1 VCTGRRSVNEEFV
14 PIFKDFQ
21 SALLKSRP
29 VDDKVQTGGV
39 RHTCSSAAAS
49 GDFKLGSVCADLKSD
64 PEQDVYRFAREHF
77 ERLAWPE
84 LYANDNWWK
93 KMSDED
99 LLIFLTEL
107 FVAAGVCSRCTTTAT
122 TTTTTTTPTTPTTAT
137 AAAAAAAAAA
147 A

>member
-1 VCTGRRSVNEEFV
+1 MKSLCPSSRISRARCSRAAPWMTRSRQAVS
-14 PIFKDFQ
+14 D
-21 SALLKSRP
+21 
-29 VDDKVQTGGV
+29 
-39 RHTCSSAAAS
+39 TCSSAAAS

-122 TTTTTTTPTTPTTAT
+122 TATTTT
-137 AAAAAAAAAA
+137 AAAAAAAA
-147 A
+147 